1 MEYIR
6 TEANGQLFLEPETKE
21 YLNIPSCLYGF
32 KNEETT
38 TETAL
43 SGRKV
48 FCFRGKLN
56 VEEEERQCKCGK
68 RTGHCFTTSVHRR
81 KPELCSLSS

>member
-68 RTGHCFTTSVHRR
+68 RKLTANPYAATVTFHVISTGS
-81 KPELCSLSS
+81 